1 MSSAS
6 RYPEYQAHREEK
18 INTSALKMPVAT
30 GRIFQKLLSFYS
42 ALGCNPQGPMK
53 GRKQLREVDSERSQ
67 ICLHRSTPT
76 LLCATVLSTRRAW
89 QAQVFLS
96 SYFPGHAKSKLLVSG
111 QCPCKELLTGR
122 SGKAAWRQTLSIF
135 FLNGTKVRKRQKD
148 FSAP

>member
-1 MSSAS
+1 M
-6 RYPEYQAHREEK
+6 
-18 INTSALKMPVAT
+18 
-30 GRIFQKLLSFYS
+30 
-42 ALGCNPQGPMK
+42 
-53 GRKQLREVDSERSQ
+53 DSERSQ